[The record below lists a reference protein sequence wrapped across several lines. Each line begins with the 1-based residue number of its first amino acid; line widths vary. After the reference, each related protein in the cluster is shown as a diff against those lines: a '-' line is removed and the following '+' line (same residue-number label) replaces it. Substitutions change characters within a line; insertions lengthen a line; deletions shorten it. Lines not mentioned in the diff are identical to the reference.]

1 MPKFYITEREIV
13 DAINEMKSHSAVPQS
28 AIPTRIFKE
37 CKWSL
42 SLPLRLFWEK
52 SFKSGL
58 VPSAYK
64 FHQTIPKHKKGPKSS
79 PSNFRPIVLTPP
91 EIKIFERVMRKKL
104 TMHFEVNEFFKSS
117 QHGFRKHRSCLT
129 QLLFHTQN
137 IFDQLLSNYTVDS
150 LYIDYAKAFDKVDH
164 SILMQ
169 KLELYGVSDEY
180 LVWIK
185 SFLTNRKQV
194 VFINNACSYEVEVVS
209 GVPQGS
215 VLGPLFFIT
224 ATNDLPDHIS
234 HCSLLSF
241 ADDTKLVLPINTSE
255 DTQLLKKDLQS
266 VISWSFNNNMELNKS
281 KFELVTHRITKENPN
296 LAMLDTLPF
305 SRLFSQYEVDKDFYI
320 TPSKFVKDLGII
332 ISDDLDWENHITR
345 LCKGARR
352 ISAWI
357 LNVFYTRDRETM
369 LTLFNSLV
377 RPRLEYCCPIWDPS
391 KIKLINLIEQ
401 IQRNFTFKITNMDN
415 YDYWTRLSKL
425 GITSLQRRRE
435 KFTITLVWKIKNN
448 LIPNDINLE
457 FKINKRNSQIRA
469 VVKPL
474 PRVRGKLLSSYENSF
489 AIRAAKLFNKLP
501 SKLMEI
507 SSLPLF
513 KSRLEQYLSFYT
525 DNPPVNGYYHRVK
538 NSITDYRTVSYDSV
552 FK

>member
-1 MPKFYITEREIV
+1 MLIDSVVYFLHRVLFLDKDDNIITDPVSIANSLQDHFKGVFSSPNANLQPLQNFVTPVIKHPMPKFYITEREIV

-52 SFKSGL
+52 SFRSGL

-137 IFDQLLSNYTVDS
+137 IFDKLLSNDTVDS

-224 ATNDLPDHIS
+224 STNDLPDHIS

-255 DTQLLKKDLQS
+255 DTQRLKKDLQS
-266 VISWSFNNNMELNKS
+266 VISWSFNN
-281 KFELVTHRITKENPN
+281 
-296 LAMLDTLPF
+296 
-305 SRLFSQYEVDKDFYI
+305 
-320 TPSKFVKDLGII
+320 FVFDVGRH
-332 ISDDLDWENHITR
+332 NR
-345 LCKGARR
+345 
-352 ISAWI
+352 
-357 LNVFYTRDRETM
+357 F
-369 LTLFNSLV
+369 
-377 RPRLEYCCPIWDPS
+377 
-391 KIKLINLIEQ
+391 
-401 IQRNFTFKITNMDN
+401 
-415 YDYWTRLSKL
+415 
-425 GITSLQRRRE
+425 
-435 KFTITLVWKIKNN
+435 
-448 LIPNDINLE
+448 
-457 FKINKRNSQIRA
+457 
-469 VVKPL
+469 
-474 PRVRGKLLSSYENSF
+474 
-489 AIRAAKLFNKLP
+489 
-501 SKLMEI
+501 
-507 SSLPLF
+507 
-513 KSRLEQYLSFYT
+513 
-525 DNPPVNGYYHRVK
+525 
-538 NSITDYRTVSYDSV
+538 
-552 FK
+552 